1 MALVYDNLKG
11 MFKEDAAS
19 ATPRG
24 QKDRGG
30 IMTKELSSL
39 SAAGPEGHTLAY
51 ITPEEEKL
59 LSKAT
64 GKETIMTAYGVPTY
78 ESKLT
83 TKQMIENLKK
93 LGSETLD
100 KVEHFTEHGWES
112 PEDVKRN
119 FYITKTDKIIDKLNE
134 RVSDLSLSPEKGAE
148 ITNIVTEERRKDEP
162 NYELLDH
169 WYNKI
174 IDEKLDTSAMSS
186 SPLVKSLM
194 NKPTGQ
200 TEGPTASGVTGFNP
214 NKDYHLMK
222 YLKEKQL
229 EMQSKEPYFP
239 PQP

>member
-11 MFKEDAAS
+11 MFKEGKS
-19 ATPRG
+19 TSEPKN
-24 QKDRGG
+24 QSG
-30 IMTKELSSL
+30 IMTKQLDALSGT
-39 SAAGPEGHTLAY
+39 GPEGHSLAY

-59 LSKAT
+59 LQKAT
-64 GKETIMTAYGVPTY
+64 GKETITTAYGIPTY
-78 ESKLT
+78 KSKLT
-83 TKQMIENLKK
+83 VNKMIENLKN
-93 LGSETLD
+93 LGG

-119 FYITKTDKIIDKLNE
+119 FYITKTDKIISKLNE

-200 TEGPTASGVTGFNP
+200 IEGSTASGVTGFNP